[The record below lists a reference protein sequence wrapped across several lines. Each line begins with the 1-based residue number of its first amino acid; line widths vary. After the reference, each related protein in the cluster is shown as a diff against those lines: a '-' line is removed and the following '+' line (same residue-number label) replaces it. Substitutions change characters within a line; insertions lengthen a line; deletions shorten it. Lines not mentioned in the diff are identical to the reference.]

1 MASLFGR
8 NPQSPFGRNPQ
19 SPFGRNSQSTGQP
32 AASDLP
38 QVVKAQE
45 EHAKKLID
53 NIALYVTRGLMRYY
67 LLTGRLFNNTNYSD
81 AKIHIHDVILPVHK
95 SIICIQSDYF
105 AKAFR
110 PEFVEGDTGV
120 ITFKEGGGAAYWR
133 VFEYLYTGDYSEKLS
148 TDKFEGKSATIIFTL
163 ANLLGY

>member
-1 MASLFGR
+1 MASAFGR
-8 NPQSPFGRNPQ
+8 YPHSPFRI
-19 SPFGRNSQSTGQP
+19 SSTGQP
-32 AASDLP
+32 ARSDLP
-38 QVVKAQE
+38 QVVKAQAN
-45 EHAKKLID
+45 HAEKLIG
-53 NIALYVTRGLMRYY
+53 NIALYVTRGSIRYC

-81 AKIHIHDVILPVHK
+81 AEIHIHDVILPVHK

-105 AKAFR
+105 ANAFR